1 MSESGIG
8 GTNLSYSS
16 NVQNGASLGV
26 GSIVGESF
34 SILMRHFIAVVTLAF
49 VPTLIG
55 LVISGLLNGWDIVLG
70 TSEPTFTGA
79 ADIAPSLFLL
89 SSIAQ
94 VVIYGVTTALL
105 VQLAYDA
112 KLARSINLGRY
123 VGPAMAA
130 ALPIGLLSI
139 AMGVMIGIGLVALV
153 VPGLWVYAV
162 FSMMPAAV
170 VIEKVGFGG
179 LGRSASLTKEYRW
192 PIFGAIV
199 LIGIVN
205 VAISFVAMFIVGFL
219 ESSVGGGVGGLV
231 MSVLVLSAVTAIG
244 FGLSSIAVALIYAR
258 LREIK
263 EGASVRD
270 IAAVF
275 D

>member
-1 MSESGIG
+1 M
-8 GTNLSYSS
+8 SYSS
-16 NVQNGASLGV
+16 NVQVGAPLGV
-26 GSIVGESF
+26 GAIVSESF
-34 SILMRHFIAVVTLAF
+34 SILMRHFLSVVALAI

-55 LVISGLLNGWDIVLG
+55 LLFSGLLTGWSTALG
-70 TSEPTFTGA
+70 TSQPEFSTGA
-79 ADIAPSLFLL
+79 DVLRSVL
-89 SSIAQ
+89 SGIVQLAL
-94 VVIYGVTTALL
+94 YGVTTALL

-112 KLARSINLGRY
+112 KLGRRLQPGRY
-123 VGPAMAA
+123 VGPALGAA
-130 ALPIGLLSI
+130 FPIAILGIVSGLL
-139 AMGVMIGIGLVALV
+139 MVIGLVALI

-179 LGRSASLTKEYRW
+179 LGRSAALTKDYRW
-192 PIFGAIV
+192 PILGTIV
-199 LIGIVN
+199 LIGIINAV
-205 VAISFVAMFIVGFL
+205 ISFVTVFVVGL
-219 ESSVGGGVGGLV
+219 LIMSMGPGVAALV
-231 MSVLVLSAVTAIG
+231 AGVLLVSAITAIG
-244 FGLSSIAVALIYAR
+244 FGLSSITVALIYAR